1 MTIKLSDY
9 VFRFVARLGVKHVF
23 EVTGGGAMHLN
34 DSLGANPDLEYV
46 CTLHE
51 QAAAMAAESYAKVA
65 NDIAVCLVTTGPGGT
80 NALTG
85 VAGAWLDSTPML
97 VISGQV
103 KRADLKGA
111 TGVRQMGVQEVDIVA
126 MAAPITKYAV
136 TVTEPADIRFHL
148 ERATHLARSGRP
160 GPVWIDIPLDVQGAM
175 IEESSLRAFDPAA
188 EASAGTAGAVLAGA
202 PLAAAARRAIELLNA
217 AERPV
222 VLVGNGV
229 RLAGARAELRAL
241 IEALGVPV
249 LTTWP
254 AHDLVPDDHPL
265 MVGRP
270 GPVAPR
276 GANFALQNSDYVLAL
291 GARLDLVV
299 TGYAPQHF
307 ARAAT
312 KVMVDVDAAEL
323 ARLGNTIQLPV
334 CADAKAFISAMQREL
349 PAATRRDRAAWEARC
364 RQWKSRYPVVLE
376 EYRGLTSGVSTYVLA
391 EAIAAAS
398 ADDDVIVSGSSGAG
412 IEIFCLAVSL
422 KEGQRIFLTTALGAM
437 GNGIPATIG
446 ACLAHGR
453 RRVISVDGDGGF
465 QLNIQELEV
474 IRRLELPIKLFVL
487 NNDGYASIRTSQ
499 TRYFG
504 RLAGADATSGVTLPP
519 LDGVARAYGIPHA
532 RLEHD
537 TDLVG
542 QVRALLDAPGPMI
555 IEVITPREEPRA
567 PSLSSMRRPDG
578 SMVSKPLED
587 LWPFLPRDEFL
598 ANMIIPPLP
607 E

>member
-1 MTIKLSDY
+1 MTVKLSDW
-9 VFRFVARLGVKHVF
+9 VFGFVAGLGVEHVF

-34 DSLGANPDLEYV
+34 DSLGACQGLEYV

-51 QAAAMAAESYAKVA
+51 QAAAMAAESYAKVTGKLG
-65 NDIAVCLVTTGPGGT
+65 VCLVTTGPGGT

-97 VISGQV
+97 VLSGQV

-126 MAAPITKYAV
+126 MATPITKYAV
-136 TVTEPADIRFHL
+136 TVTEPGDIRYHM
-148 ERATHLARSGRP
+148 EKAVRLARTGRP

-175 IEESSLRAFDPAA
+175 LDQDSLRGYDATDVAPAGLASPA
-188 EASAGTAGAVLAGA
+188 EI
-202 PLAAAARRAIELLNA
+202 AAAVKTTIALLNA

-222 VLVGNGV
+222 VLIGNGV
-229 RLAGARAELRAL
+229 RLAGARTEMRAL
-241 IEALGVPV
+241 VERLGLPV

-254 AHDLVPDDHPL
+254 AHDMVPDDHPL
-265 MVGRP
+265 MIGRP

-276 GANFALQNSDYVLAL
+276 GANFALQNSDWVLAL

-307 ARAAT
+307 ARAAQ
-312 KVMVDVDAAEL
+312 KIMVDVDPAEL
-323 ARLGNTIQLPV
+323 GKMQGTVQLPV
-334 CADAKAFISAMQREL
+334 CADARNFIAEM
-349 PAATRRDRAAWEARC
+349 TRQLGAVRSRDRASWTSRC
-364 RQWKSRYPVVLE
+364 RQWKTKFPVVRP
-376 EYRGLTSGVSTYVLA
+376 EYRALAGGVSTYVLA
-391 EAIAAAS
+391 EAISAAS
-398 ADDDVIVSGSSGAG
+398 ASDDVIVSGSSGAG
-412 IEIFCLAVSL
+412 IEIFCLAATLV
-422 KEGQRIFLTTALGAM
+422 EGQRLFLTTALGAM
-437 GNGIPATIG
+437 GNGLPAVIG

-453 RRVISVDGDGGF
+453 RRTLCVDGDGGL
-465 QLNIQELEV
+465 QLNIQELET
-474 IRRLELPIKLFVL
+474 IRRLDLPIKLFVL

-499 TRYFG
+499 SRYFG

-519 LDGVARAYGIPHA
+519 LRGVVEAYGLSYQRIESDA
-532 RLEHD
+532 G
-537 TDLVG
+537 LVERVG
-542 QVRALLDAPGPMI
+542 AMLAAPGPAV

-567 PSLSSMRRPDG
+567 PSLSSIRKPDG

-598 ANMIIPPLP
+598 ANMIVPPLP

>member
-9 VFRFVARLGVKHVF
+9 VFRFVAGLGVKHVF

-51 QAAAMAAESYAKVA
+51 QAAAMAAESYAKVT
-65 NDIAVCLVTTGPGGT
+65 NDLSVCLVTTGPGGT

-85 VAGAWLDSTPML
+85 VAGAFLDSTPML

-103 KRADLKGA
+103 KRADLKGD
-111 TGVRQMGVQEVDIVA
+111 TGVRQMGVQEVDIIT
-126 MAAPITKYAV
+126 MAAPVTKYAV
-136 TVTEPADIRFHL
+136 TVIDPADIRFHL
-148 ERATHLARSGRP
+148 ERAVHVALTGRP
-160 GPVWIDIPLDVQGAM
+160 GPAWVDIPLDVQGAM
-175 IEESSLRAFDPAA
+175 IDETSLRAFTPDAERAA
-188 EASAGTAGAVLAGA
+188 ESSDVEAAVK
-202 PLAAAARRAIELLNA
+202 RTIELLNA

-229 RLAGARAELRAL
+229 RLAHARSELRTL
-241 IEALGVPV
+241 IDTLGIPV

-265 MVGRP
+265 MCGRP

-276 GANFALQNSDYVLAL
+276 GANFTLQNSDFVLAL

-299 TGYAPQHF
+299 TGYAPQNF
-307 ARAAT
+307 ARAAK
-312 KVMVDVDAAEL
+312 KVMVDIDAAEL
-323 ARLGNTIQLPV
+323 RKLAGAVGVAV
-334 CADAKAFISAMQREL
+334 CADAKRFINEMSRQMPAVVPRNRSAW
-349 PAATRRDRAAWEARC
+349 DARC
-364 RQWKSRYPVVLE
+364 NEWKTKYPVVLP
-376 EYRGLTSGVSTYVLA
+376 EYRNLDTGVSTYVLA

-398 ADDDVIVSGSSGAG
+398 ASEDVIVSGSSGAG
-412 IEIFCLAVSL
+412 IEIFCLAVTL

-453 RRVISVDGDGGF
+453 RRVIGVDGDGGI

-474 IRRLELPIKLFVL
+474 VRRLDLPIKLFVL

-499 TRYFG
+499 SRYFG

-519 LDGVARAYGIPHA
+519 LDGIARAYGLPYA
-532 RLEHD
+532 RIEND
-537 TDLVG
+537 RDLVN
-542 QVRALLDAPGPMI
+542 QVRTHLDAPGPLV

-567 PSLSSMRRPDG
+567 PSLSSARRPDG
-578 SMVSKPLED
+578 SMVSRPLED
-587 LWPFLPRDEFL
+587 LWPFMPRDEFL